1 MKEIC
6 EQFPSTKEGLQVDK
20 IDIGKLTPSI
30 LQLFNEIVEN
40 YLKLCN
46 CPPESPPPKTECSS
60 LLLKIE
66 SALNYV
72 WEQLHTGQW
81 KDVDPVWRQL
91 YSYVSLFKTQVYLK
105 LDEDTSLH
113 LADAI
118 AACDM
123 GLIMGEP
130 ILDGFLSNIASKIN
144 EKLWESSQ
152 NKTSFKE
159 NQMET
164 ERGIECY
171 PQLNTENLVE
181 TVHAPSM
188 EIFLLDI
195 MNKKPIIITGT
206 K

>member
-1 MKEIC
+1 MD
-6 EQFPSTKEGLQVDK
+6 G
-20 IDIGKLTPSI
+20 
-30 LQLFNEIVEN
+30 
-40 YLKLCN
+40 
-46 CPPESPPPKTECSS
+46 
-60 LLLKIE
+60 
-66 SALNYV
+66 
-72 WEQLHTGQW
+72 
-81 KDVDPVWRQL
+81 QL

-188 EIFLLDI
+188 ETFLLDI